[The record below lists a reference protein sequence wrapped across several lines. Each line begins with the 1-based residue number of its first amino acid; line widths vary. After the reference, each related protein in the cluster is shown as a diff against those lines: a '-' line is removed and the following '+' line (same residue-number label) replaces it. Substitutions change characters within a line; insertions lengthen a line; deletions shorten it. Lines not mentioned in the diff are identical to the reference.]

1 MGEEKRWVH
10 EEIVVLPLN
19 AANAAEAITQLG
31 TRLQE
36 HGFVK
41 DSWIQATIEREKV
54 YATGLP
60 TAEIGVAIPHTDAEH
75 VLKQA
80 IAVGIL
86 EEPVEFVEMG
96 STEDKVL
103 VTIVCALAVTKS
115 ESLASLLQQLV
126 EMFQSPGVL
135 RQIADA
141 AEPGEI
147 VAVFDRHLQ
156 AGD

>member
-1 MGEEKRWVH
+1 MSEQKRWVR
-10 EEIVVLPLN
+10 EELIALPLE
-19 AANAAEAITQLG
+19 AADAAEAITQLG
-31 TRLQE
+31 TRLE
-36 HGFVK
+36 AHGFVK
-41 DSWIQATIEREKV
+41 DSWTQATIEREKV

-60 TAEIGVAIPHTDAEH
+60 TAEIGVAIPHPDAEH

-80 IAVGIL
+80 IAVGVL
-86 EEPVEFVEMG
+86 EQPVEFVEMG

-141 AEPGEI
+141 AEPGDI
-147 VAVFDRHLQ
+147 GAVFDRHLQ